1 MLPKTQRELD
11 KLLNLTVIGN
21 QRYWPATTKENV
33 QVTQL
38 TFRNFVSPRGYTFDV
53 VMPLPLQDPNDENS
67 LEMSIADFMV
77 TAEAYI
83 GAQGLQQGFAQQ
95 PQAAPQQQYQQ
106 PQQQQQFSGNNSWQC
121 PTHGNQKIGEYNG
134 KQECKVTQ
142 TLAQGAPSW
151 PCRQVNGKNGM
162 FYACNQKQQ

>member
-1 MLPKTQRELD
+1 M
-11 KLLNLTVIGN
+11 
-21 QRYWPATTKENV
+21 
-33 QVTQL
+33 TQL

-83 GAQGLQQGFAQQ
+83 GAQGLTAQQ
-95 PQAAPQQQYQQ
+95 AQSAPQYTQAVPQQQN
-106 PQQQQQFSGNNSWQC
+106 QQQFTGGNSWQC
-121 PTHGNQKIGEYNG
+121 PTHGNQKLGEYNG

>member
-11 KLLNLTVIGN
+11 RLLNLTVIGN

-83 GAQGLQQGFAQQ
+83 GAQGLTVQQAQTAPQYAQQQQGS
-95 PQAAPQQQYQQ
+95 APQQQ
-106 PQQQQQFSGNNSWQC
+106 FTGGNSWQC

-134 KQECKVTQ
+134 KLECKVTQ